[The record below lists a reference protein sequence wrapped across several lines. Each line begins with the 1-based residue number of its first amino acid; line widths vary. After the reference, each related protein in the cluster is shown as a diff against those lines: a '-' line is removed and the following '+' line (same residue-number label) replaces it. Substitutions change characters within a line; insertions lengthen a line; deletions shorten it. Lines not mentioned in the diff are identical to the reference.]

1 MIFNNLLNTYSDIVI
16 PVGIFVFVLG
26 AAMGS
31 FLNVVVD
38 RTIHGQ
44 SLMGRSHCDHCKKT
58 LRWYELIPIISYIIV
73 RGKCVRCH
81 THFSI
86 QYLIVE
92 IVTGFLYVGTWMIV
106 PMGSLIL
113 YWGIVS
119 CAWVIFLSDLR
130 YKLISDYMQI
140 SLFLC
145 IVFQKIL
152 ERASIFSL
160 LGDAVAGL
168 VVCLPI
174 GLIYVITNERAM
186 GLGDVILAAILG
198 FFLGVSRG
206 LLALYISF
214 LVGAIA
220 GVILLVQRKKG
231 MKSEVPF
238 GPFILIGM
246 LVAGVWGERLI
257 AIIKKIYGF

>member
-1 MIFNNLLNTYSDIVI
+1 MNYFDAFTTLYDLRILVGFFIFI
-16 PVGIFVFVLG
+16 LG

-31 FLNVVVD
+31 FINVLVD
-38 RTIHGQ
+38 RLIKGE
-44 SLMGRSHCDHCKKT
+44 SIMGRSHCDHCKKT
-58 LRWYELIPIISYIIV
+58 LEWYELFPILSYTFLG
-73 RGKCVRCH
+73 GKCRRCGTRLSLEH
-81 THFSI
+81 PA
-86 QYLIVE
+86 VE
-92 IVTGFLYVGTWMIV
+92 AATGLLYVGVWLLAPI
-106 PMGSLIL
+106 SSIIL